1 MGYVWLQKGD
11 MTFKMSET
19 ILENWGYN
27 NKNFVN
33 LSDLINL
40 ENFNFK
46 KNIRTTNKL
55 GENV

>member
-40 ENFNFK
+40 EIFNF
-46 KNIRTTNKL
+46 
-55 GENV
+55 